1 MNIFINFKG
10 ESMVKYIANVP
21 YHKKIVSNHNVL
33 NMQIKIKLSF
43 YSMINMMIFI
53 HFNITISKRHIFK

>member
-21 YHKKIVSNHNVL
+21 YHKKIASNHNVL
-33 NMQIKIKLSF
+33 NIIKPIQSHDIMVFLVGVKTRAGQIF
-43 YSMINMMIFI
+43 DFVD
-53 HFNITISKRHIFK
+53 TR